1 MKYDFDTVYNRKGT
15 NSVKYKIHPRY
26 PNVSELIP
34 MWIAD
39 MDFKTAPE
47 IVSALR
53 EAADEGIFGYTQPD
67 SEYFELLIDWNK
79 KHFDFNIDRNWIVP
93 CEGVMSAI
101 AAAIRAHS
109 SDEDS
114 VLILQ
119 PVYYPFANVINN
131 NNRRLIVSELKNDG
145 DNYVI
150 DYQDLENKIIN
161 NNVKILLFCSP
172 HNPVGRVWDK
182 QEIERVANI
191 CLKHNV
197 IIISDE
203 IHSDLVYKKHFPTA
217 SLSKKIADN
226 TIALTSVTKTFNLA
240 GIQGANMIV
249 PNERIRALVQSELY
263 AECSGGPDIM
273 SLAAIKA
280 AYRFGDAW
288 LDELLDCLKGN
299 IDFVVSSFV
308 GTRIRA
314 YAPQGTYLMWLDCR
328 ALEMCDEELEEFFVR
343 DCGVWMNNGYI
354 FGKGGSGFMRMNIAC
369 PRKTLGKAV
378 QRIKETIG
386 GQNHGI

>member
-93 CEGVMSAI
+93 CKGVMSGI
-101 AAAIRAHS
+101 AAAIRAITK
-109 SDEDS
+109 ENDS
-114 VLILQ
+114 VLIFQ
-119 PVYYPFANVINN
+119 PVYYPFANVNNN

-182 QEIERVANI
+182 QEIERVADI

-203 IHSDLVYKKHFPTA
+203 IHSDLVYKKHIPTA
-217 SLSKKIADN
+217 SLSDKVADI
-226 TIALTSVTKTFNLA
+226 TVGLTSITKTFNLA
-240 GIQGANMIV
+240 GIQGTNLII
-249 PNERIRALVQSELY
+249 PNERIRAAVENELR
-263 AECSGGPDIM
+263 AQCAGGANIM
-273 SLAAIKA
+273 SLVATKA
-280 AYRFGDAW
+280 AYQFGDRW
-288 LDELLDCLKGN
+288 LDELLIYLQGN
-299 IDFVVSSFV
+299 INYVIKSLMS
-308 GTRIRA
+308 TKIKPLP
-314 YAPQGTYLMWLDCR
+314 PQGTYLIWIDCR
-328 ALEMCDEELEEFFVR
+328 ALGLNDRKLEDFFIKK
-343 DCGVWMNNGYI
+343 CGVWMNSGYI

-369 PRKTLGKAV
+369 PREVLEVA
-378 QRIKETIG
+378 IKHIKDG
-386 GQNHGI
+386 LQGI

>member
-93 CEGVMSAI
+93 CKGVMSGI
-101 AAAIRAHS
+101 AAAIRAITK
-109 SDEDS
+109 ENDS
-114 VLILQ
+114 VLIFQ
-119 PVYYPFANVINN
+119 PVYYPFANVNNN

-182 QEIERVANI
+182 QEIERVADI

-203 IHSDLVYKKHFPTA
+203 IHSDLVYKKHIPTA
-217 SLSKKIADN
+217 SLSDKVADI
-226 TIALTSVTKTFNLA
+226 TVGLRTYFNYKNL
-240 GIQGANMIV
+240 
-249 PNERIRALVQSELY
+249 
-263 AECSGGPDIM
+263 
-273 SLAAIKA
+273 
-280 AYRFGDAW
+280 
-288 LDELLDCLKGN
+288 
-299 IDFVVSSFV
+299 
-308 GTRIRA
+308 
-314 YAPQGTYLMWLDCR
+314 
-328 ALEMCDEELEEFFVR
+328 
-343 DCGVWMNNGYI
+343 
-354 FGKGGSGFMRMNIAC
+354 
-369 PRKTLGKAV
+369 
-378 QRIKETIG
+378 
-386 GQNHGI
+386 

>member
-26 PNVSELIP
+26 PEISDLIP

-101 AAAIRAHS
+101 AAAIRALS

-119 PVYYPFANVINN
+119 PVYYPFANVING
-131 NNRRLIVSELKNDG
+131 NNRRLVVSELKNDG

-150 DYQDLENKIIN
+150 DYRDLENKIIN

-172 HNPVGRVWDK
+172 HNPVGRVWK
-182 QEIERVANI
+182 REELERVTRI

-197 IIISDE
+197 IVISDE
-203 IHSDLVYKKHFPTA
+203 IHSDLVYKKHIPAA
-217 SLSKKIADN
+217 SLSDEVANI
-226 TIALTSVTKTFNLA
+226 TIALTSITKTFNLA
-240 GIQGANMIV
+240 GIQGANLII
-249 PNERIRALVQSELY
+249 PNEKIRIAIENKLHSQC
-263 AECSGGPDIM
+263 AGGPNIM
-273 SLAAIKA
+273 SLAATKA
-280 AYRFGDAW
+280 AYQFGDRW
-288 LDELLDCLKGN
+288 LDELLIYLQGN
-299 IDFVVSSFV
+299 INYVIKSLMS
-308 GTRIRA
+308 TKIKPLP
-314 YAPQGTYLMWLDCR
+314 PQGTYLIWIDCR
-328 ALEMCDEELEEFFVR
+328 ALGLNDRELEDFFIKK
-343 DCGVWMNNGYI
+343 CGVWMNSGYI

-369 PRKTLGKAV
+369 PREVLEEA
-378 QRIKETIG
+378 IKHIKDG
-386 GQNHGI
+386 LQGI